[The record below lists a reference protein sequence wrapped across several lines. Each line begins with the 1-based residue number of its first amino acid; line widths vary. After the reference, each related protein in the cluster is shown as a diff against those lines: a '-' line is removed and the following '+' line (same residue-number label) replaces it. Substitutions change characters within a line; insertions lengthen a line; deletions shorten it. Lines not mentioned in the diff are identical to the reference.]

1 MLPADNQG
9 PVLTRLS
16 TFALPTVPS
25 IEDGQP
31 PLPVP
36 NSIRGL
42 AFLSQLAVYKDLI
55 PGYRIRELT
64 AMEEAEKV
72 RDEVRRLR
80 EGEKMLVRSYKGYL
94 KLLEH
99 EIKRESLMSQQ
110 LGSKLICRSDAFG
123 QSELEVYGGF
133 ARLRYALQL

>member
-1 MLPADNQG
+1 M
-9 PVLTRLS
+9 
-16 TFALPTVPS
+16 
-25 IEDGQP
+25 EDGEP

-55 PGYRIRELT
+55 PGYRIRDLT
-64 AMEEAEKV
+64 AQEESERV
-72 RDEVRRLR
+72 RDEVKRLR

-99 EIKRESLMSQQ
+99 EIKRESMATLI
-110 LGSKLICRSDAFG
+110 KLISRSDTTG
-123 QSELEVYGGF
+123 
-133 ARLRYALQL
+133 